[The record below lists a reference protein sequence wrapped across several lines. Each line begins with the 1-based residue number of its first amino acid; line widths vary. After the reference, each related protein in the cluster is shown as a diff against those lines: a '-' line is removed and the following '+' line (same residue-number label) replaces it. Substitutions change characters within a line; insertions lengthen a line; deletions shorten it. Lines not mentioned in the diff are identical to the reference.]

1 MRDLIL
7 FLSLLQTIFASLFS
21 LKPPSQDDFYK
32 APAGFKA
39 AKPGDILKTRK
50 SPNKPSSLY
59 ALVEVQNSWQLLV
72 RSEDSFGNPNA
83 FVTTIIQPKNADPSK
98 VVSYQNWEDASNINC
113 SPSYG
118 LQLGAPLSTILT
130 QLDMTFIVPPLKS
143 GYYVVLPDYEG
154 PKSTFGVGRQSGK
167 ATLDSIKA
175 VLKTKD
181 FSGINDDAQ
190 VAMWGYSGGTI
201 AAGWAATLQPKYAP
215 ELKKNLIGA
224 ALGGFVINI
233 TATAEATDST
243 LFAGLIPNA
252 LNGLANE
259 FPDFKKRM
267 YEVVEKRYEGA
278 LQQGTQHCL
287 GGAIL
292 HFAFDQV
299 FTGDHRYFEQ
309 GYGLLEE
316 EVFNRTILGNSL
328 LYMDQEYLP
337 DIPIFVYH
345 GSLDGIV
352 PIPDV
357 HGVYKNWCDWGI
369 DSFEFAEDS
378 LNGHLTEIVVGAPAA
393 ITWLDARFDGQPVV
407 EGCKKTTRI
416 TNFSYPNISDSTR
429 NFFKGI
435 LDSLTASQLGPGVTS
450 DNVTL
455 SGLTGFMGG
464 LSKFKKSV

>member
-59 ALVEVQNSWQLLV
+59 APVEVQNSWQLLV

-118 LQLGAPLSTILT
+118 SQLGAPLSTILT

-181 FSGINDDAQ
+181 FSGINDDAK
-190 VAMWGYSGGTI
+190 VVLWGYSGGSF
-201 AAGWAATLQPKYAP
+201 ASGWAAVLQPEYAP
-215 ELKKNLIGA
+215 ELKDNLIGA
-224 ALGGFVINI
+224 ALGGFAANLTGI
-233 TATAEATDST
+233 AESVDGEVFSG
-243 LFAGLIPNA
+243 FIPLA
-252 LNGLANE
+252 LNGIANE
-259 FPDFKKRM
+259 YPDFKKRLYEEVKPGAKADLQKGAENCLAASLISYPM
-267 YEVVEKRYEGA
+267 YQY
-278 LQQGTQHCL
+278 
-287 GGAIL
+287 
-292 HFAFDQV
+292 
-299 FTGDHRYFEQ
+299 FTGPRRVFEK
-309 GYGLLEE
+309 GWSLLEDK
-316 EVFNRTILGNSL
+316 TIGKTLEDNL
-328 LYMDQEYLP
+328 LIALSKEHMPQ
-337 DIPIFVYH
+337 IPIFVYH
-345 GSLDGIV
+345 GTIDKIIPIKDSLKI
-352 PIPDV
+352 
-357 HGVYKNWCDWGI
+357 YKNWCDWGI
-369 DSFEFAEDS
+369 GSFEFSEDKS
-378 LNGHLTEIVVGAPAA
+378 NGHTTETVVGAPAA
-393 ITWLDARFDGQPVV
+393 LTWIDARFAGKPAV
-407 EGCKKTTRI
+407 EGCSFTTRAS
-416 TNFSYPNISDSTR
+416 NFLYPNISESAASY
-429 NFFKGI
+429 FKGI
-435 LDSLTASQLGPGVTS
+435 YQTILRSKLGSGVTS
-450 DNVTL
+450 DDVSVN
-455 SGLTGFMGG
+455 GLRSLYHT
-464 LSKFKKSV
+464 